1 MYKCIFIDLDDTLW
15 DFHANARL
23 SLNEIYHARKLDQYF
38 DHFEHYFDMY
48 TKRNAELWDL
58 YGRGE
63 VTKEFL
69 SRERFLHPLRQ
80 VGLNDE
86 QMAQEIATEYLDM
99 MPTRTALVP
108 HALELLNYLKDRYSL
123 TIVSNGFA
131 EVQYSKLKSTG
142 IYHYF
147 DHIVLSEEAK
157 ALKPDPQIFEYA
169 LQLNKAK
176 AEEVLMIGDSLAT
189 DITGAQNAGIDYV
202 WFNPTGEETERNL
215 MTTITSLRDLF
226 YIL

>member
-48 TKRNAELWDL
+48 TKRNAELWEL

-169 LQLNKAK
+169 LQLNKVK

>member
-48 TKRNAELWDL
+48 TKRNAELWEL

-189 DITGAQNAGIDYV
+189 DINGAQNAGIDYV

>member
-23 SLNEIYHARKLDQYF
+23 SLNEIYHTRKLDQYF

-63 VTKEFL
+63 VTKEYL
-69 SRERFLHPLRQ
+69 SKERFLHPLRQ

-108 HALELLNYLKDRYSL
+108 HALELLDYLKGKYSL

-131 EVQYSKLKSTG
+131 EVQYSKLRSTG
-142 IYHYF
+142 IYPYF
-147 DHIVLSEEAK
+147 DHIVLSEQAK

-169 LQLNKAK
+169 LNLNNAK

-189 DITGAQNAGIDYV
+189 DITGAQNAGIDHV
-202 WFNPTGEETERNL
+202 WFNPAEEETERDV
-215 MTTITSLRDLF
+215 MTTITSLRELF
-226 YIL
+226 DIL